1 MQWLCLALYQHEA
14 PLFPAAVDSQQPRFG
29 QLQALRQSFP
39 PRSYAFIIIPAAFIP
54 QWPRS
59 GFTRFMAL
67 ERSVISLP
75 MSCHSALE
83 HVGCEEQWLFPESFY
98 YLLETQS
105 NDGSWGCVPTLSQI
119 DGILSTAAAL
129 ISLRRHEAEPLQLH
143 NVSRLHTRIHKAALS
158 LRSQLAEWC
167 VERTTH
173 VGFEVIV
180 PALLEMLGEADMDFP
195 GMVKL
200 ERLKTEKLSKFRP
213 ALLYGPEKC
222 TILHSL
228 EAFIGG
234 INFDKVAHHKLQG
247 SIMASPSSTAA
258 YLMNVSHWD
267 DEAEAYLRHV
277 IHAKTSSGISGV
289 PSAYPSIYFEYSWVR
304 APDQRCFTQ
313 PIMVEN

>member
-1 MQWLCLALYQHEA
+1 MDIQPVTDQRRNLEAQARCL
-14 PLFPAAVDSQQPRFG
+14 
-29 QLQALRQSFP
+29 
-39 PRSYAFIIIPAAFIP
+39 
-54 QWPRS
+54 
-59 GFTRFMAL
+59 L
-67 ERSVISLP
+67 ETTVEGYDKTYSTGS
-75 MSCHSALE
+75 MSCTVYDTAWASLVKKK
-83 HVGCEEQWLFPESFY
+83 VGCEEQWLFPESFY

-167 VERTTH
+167 AERTTH
-173 VGFEVIV
+173 AGFEVIV

-247 SIMASPSSTAA
+247 SMMASPSSTAA

-289 PSAYPSIYFEYSWVR
+289 PSAYPSTYFEYS
-304 APDQRCFTQ
+304 
-313 PIMVEN
+313 

>member
-1 MQWLCLALYQHEA
+1 MDIQPVTDQRRNLEAQARCL
-14 PLFPAAVDSQQPRFG
+14 
-29 QLQALRQSFP
+29 
-39 PRSYAFIIIPAAFIP
+39 
-54 QWPRS
+54 
-59 GFTRFMAL
+59 L
-67 ERSVISLP
+67 ETTVEGYDKTYSTGS
-75 MSCHSALE
+75 MSCTVYDTAWASLVKKK
-83 HVGCEEQWLFPESFY
+83 VGCEEQWLFPESFY

-173 VGFEVIV
+173 AGFEVIV

-247 SIMASPSSTAA
+247 SMMASPSSTAA

-289 PSAYPSIYFEYSWVR
+289 PSAYPSTYFEYSWVR

-313 PIMVEN
+313 PIMVES